1 MTKDIDYEEISLC
14 LIGEIDEE
22 YSKALIQFIIDINKY
37 DDKKE
42 RKEKDFKREPIEIYM
57 TTPGGYVDQTL
68 AMYDVIKSSKTPVYF
83 YISGECCSGGFILI
97 GAATKVFAYKNTQLM
112 YHQLSTRIPYS
123 KYQDIKENLDMLKH
137 NEKLLEELVLKD
149 TKITKERLKEVNEKK
164 QDWWMD
170 TEEALKLGVI
180 DEIIGG

>member
-1 MTKDIDYEEISLC
+1 
-14 LIGEIDEE
+14 
-22 YSKALIQFIIDINKY
+22 
-37 DDKKE
+37 
-42 RKEKDFKREPIEIYM
+42 
-57 TTPGGYVDQTL
+57 
-68 AMYDVIKSSKTPVYF
+68 
-83 YISGECCSGGFILI
+83 
-97 GAATKVFAYKNTQLM
+97 M